1 LTVTKTAI
9 NRIKNDIELKF
20 SGLFQWDTLKKTTL
34 KEIMANIFAIFLPIS
49 KVYSRKAYL
58 FCSIPKDN

>member
-1 LTVTKTAI
+1 MGY
-9 NRIKNDIELKF
+9 F
-20 SGLFQWDTLKKTTL
+20 KKTTL